1 MLRSSALLLVFFTV
15 VLNNSVAQPL
25 AAYTNIQNEVMVW
38 DKGMIRKVDYLP
50 PVQMKIGRCAIPY
63 LDNSRS
69 FRIYYGGGVRT
80 INPGYTNAFFT
91 SDYLV
96 AFLNASSL
104 NVFEKGNIK
113 NLTTLC
119 EQYYLGDS
127 VLVFLDGLR
136 REYKAYYNGQVYPI
150 ENFLGDTAIY
160 GIKVTD
166 NIVAYNNFANQFRL
180 FYHGEIVPQEDFAVS
195 SFDAG
200 RNTVAYVDI
209 NRTFKIFHK
218 GQTFLV
224 ENFAPLSFQAG
235 DNVVAYVSN
244 DGYFKIFYDD
254 SVRTIGYF
262 TPEYIVG
269 DYVVAYRDASGY
281 LKTFYKGDVTQ
292 LESYYPEKFA
302 IQYNS
307 IAYVNRANI
316 LRLFS
321 EGEIYDV
328 TSASLENWEL
338 NYDVIKYQIGRNMF
352 RFFYKGREY

>member
-1 MLRSSALLLVFFTV
+1 MLRALLFIITIISL
-15 VLNNSVAQPL
+15 SGGIASGQPL
-25 AAYTNIQNEVMVW
+25 ATYTNMQNEVMVW

-50 PVQMKIGRCAIPY
+50 PRQLKIGRSAIAY
-63 LDNSRS
+63 LDNSGS
-69 FRIYYGGGVRT
+69 FRIYYGNGVRT

-127 VLVFLDGLR
+127 VLVYLDGLR
-136 REYKAYYNGQVYPI
+136 RDYKAYYNGQVYPV

-166 NIVAYNNFANQFRL
+166 NMVAYNNYANQFRL
-180 FYHGEIVPQEDFAVS
+180 FYHGETIAQEDYAVS

-200 RNTVAYVDI
+200 RNTVAYVDA
-209 NRTFKIFHK
+209 NRTFKIFHS
-218 GQTFLV
+218 GQTYLV
-224 ENFAPLSFQAG
+224 ENFPPISYHVG
-235 DNVVAYVSN
+235 DNVVAYVST
-244 DGYFKIFYDD
+244 DGYFKIFYED

-262 TPEYIVG
+262 TPEYVVG

-281 LKTFYKGDVTQ
+281 LKAFYKGEITQ
-292 LESYYPEKFA
+292 LESYYPDNFT

-328 TSASLENWEL
+328 TNASLDNWEL
-338 NYDVIKYQIGRNMF
+338 NYDVIKYQIGRNIF

>member
-1 MLRSSALLLVFFTV
+1 MLRGPLLFLVLLLIGSRT
-15 VLNNSVAQPL
+15 NAQPL
-25 AAYTNIQNEVMVW
+25 AAYTNIQNEVMAW
-38 DKGMIRKVDYLP
+38 DRGMIRKIDYLP
-50 PVQMKIGRCAIPY
+50 PVQMKVGRCAIPY

-80 INPGYTNAFFT
+80 INPGFTNAFFV

-127 VLVFLDGLR
+127 VLVYLDGLR
-136 REYKAYYNGQVYPI
+136 RDYKAYYNGQVYPI

-166 NIVAYNNFANQFRL
+166 NIVAYNNYANQFRI
-180 FYHGEIVPQEDFAVS
+180 FYHGETIAQEDFAVG

-200 RNTVAYVDI
+200 RNTVAYVDA
-209 NRTFKIFHK
+209 NRTFKVFHS
-218 GQTFLV
+218 GQTYLV
-224 ENFAPLSFQAG
+224 ENFAPISYYAG
-235 DNVVAYVSN
+235 DNLVAYVSN
-244 DGYFKIFYDD
+244 DGYFKIFYGD
-254 SVRTIGYF
+254 SVRTIGFF
-262 TPEYIVG
+262 TP
-269 DYVVAYRDASGY
+269 DYVVGDNVVGYQDPSGY
-281 LKTFYKGDVTQ
+281 FKAFYKGEITQ
-292 LESYYPEKFA
+292 LESYYPQNYS

-307 IAYVNRANI
+307 IAYINRANI

-321 EGEIYDV
+321 EGEIHDV
-328 TSASLENWEL
+328 TNAALENWEL

>member
-1 MLRSSALLLVFFTV
+1 MLRGSLLFVFVLISCFSSV
-15 VLNNSVAQPL
+15 SAQPL
-25 AAYTNIQNEVMVW
+25 AAYVNIQNEVMAW
-38 DKGMIRKVDYLP
+38 DRGMIRKIDYLP
-50 PVQMKIGRCAIPY
+50 PVEMKVGRCAIPY

-127 VLVFLDGLR
+127 VLVYLDGLR

-166 NIVAYNNFANQFRL
+166 NVAAYNNYANQFRI
-180 FYHGEIVPQEDFAVS
+180 FYQGNIIAQEDYSVR

-200 RNTVAYVDI
+200 RNTVAYVDA
-209 NRTFKIFHK
+209 NSTFKIFHN
-218 GQTFLV
+218 GQTYLV
-224 ENFAPLSFQAG
+224 ENFPPTSYTVG
-235 DNVVAYVSN
+235 DNLVAYVSN
-244 DGYFKIFYDD
+244 DGYFKIFYAD

-262 TPEYIVG
+262 TPEFVVG
-269 DYVVAYRDASGY
+269 DYVVAYRDPSGY
-281 LKTFYKGDVTQ
+281 LKVFYKGDITQ
-292 LESYYPEKFA
+292 LESYYPENFTV
-302 IQYNS
+302 QYNS

-316 LRLFS
+316 LRMFS
-321 EGEIYDV
+321 EGEVFDV
-328 TSASLENWEL
+328 TSAGLENWEL
-338 NYDVIKYQIGRNMF
+338 NYDVVKYQIGRNMF